1 VKKIAL
7 AIHGG
12 AGTILRSAMTPE
24 LETEY
29 RSGLEN
35 ALRSGWEILDRG
47 GSAMDAV
54 EASVASLEDF
64 PLFNAGRGSVFTH
77 DGKNEMD
84 AAIMD
89 GTKLRAGAVAFV
101 RNVKN
106 PVRLARLVM
115 QRTEHILLAGEGAN
129 QFARQMGVDTADDAY
144 FFTEHR
150 YEQLLRAR
158 EQGVIQLDHTAE
170 EQQIIEEAVENP
182 PAGLLSTAETL
193 AGVGVS
199 SVGSTLKQNETN
211 GDGLDSGSRDAAA
224 SKSKKPLGTVGAVA
238 CDSTGNLAAA
248 TSTGG
253 MTNKKFGRIGDT
265 ALIGLGTYAD
275 DRVAV
280 SCTGH
285 GEYFMLGVTAYDVA
299 ARMKYKNLGLK
310 AAADETI
317 GRLTDIGGE
326 GGLIA
331 VDALGNFVLP
341 FNSDGM
347 YRGCV
352 GADGVMRVDIYQ

>member
-1 VKKIAL
+1 MSKIAL

-12 AGTILRSAMTPE
+12 AGTILRSSMTPE
-24 LETEY
+24 LESEY
-29 RSGLEN
+29 RGGLEK
-35 ALRSGWEILDRG
+35 ALRAGWEILYRG
-47 GSAMDAV
+47 GTAMEAV
-54 EASVASLEDF
+54 EASVSSLEDF

-89 GTKLRAGAVAFV
+89 GASLRAGAVAFV

-106 PVRLARLVM
+106 PIRLARLVM
-115 QRTEHILLAGEGAN
+115 EHTEHILLAGEGAN
-129 QFARQMGVDTADDAY
+129 QFALQMGIETADDAY

-158 EQGVIQLDHTAE
+158 EQGVIQLDHTDE

-193 AGVGVS
+193 VGAGGAGLR
-199 SVGSTLKQNETN
+199 GSLKPAGTD
-211 GDGLDSGSRDAAA
+211 GDGLVSGSRDGNN
-224 SKSKKPLGTVGAVA
+224 KKPLGTVGAVA
-238 CDSTGNLAAA
+238 CDSLGNLAAA

-253 MTNKKFGRIGDT
+253 MTNKKFGRVGDT

-275 DRVAV
+275 DACAV

-285 GEYFMLGVTAYDVA
+285 GEYFMLGVTAFDVA
-299 ARMKYKNLGLK
+299 ARMKYKNLPLEV
-310 AAADETI
+310 AANETVS
-317 GRLTDIGGE
+317 RLTSLGGE

-331 VDALGNFVLP
+331 VDRQGNVVLP

-347 YRGCV
+347 YRGQV
-352 GADGVMRVDIYQ
+352 RADGTFDVSIYDS

>member
-1 VKKIAL
+1 M

-12 AGTILRSAMTPE
+12 AGTILRSSMTTE
-24 LETEY
+24 LEAEY
-29 RSGLEN
+29 RSGLET
-35 ALRSGWEILDRG
+35 ALREGWEILDHG
-47 GSAMDAV
+47 GSSMDAV
-54 EASVASLEDF
+54 EAAVASLEDF

-89 GTKLRAGAVAFV
+89 GSSLRAGAVAFV

-106 PVRLARLVM
+106 PIKLARLVIGH
-115 QRTEHILLAGEGAN
+115 TEHILLAGEGAN
-129 QFARQMGVDTADDAY
+129 QFAQQMGVEIADDAY

-158 EQGVIQLDHTAE
+158 EEGVIQLDHTAE
-170 EQQIIEEAVENP
+170 EQEIIEEAAENP
-182 PAGLLSTAETL
+182 PAGVLSTAETL
-193 AGVGVS
+193 AGVSTTNGSGPRTAGNGTNGVS
-199 SVGSTLKQNETN
+199 PDAPAAE
-211 GDGLDSGSRDAAA
+211 DSR
-224 SKSKKPLGTVGAVA
+224 SKVKDPKPLGTVGAVA
-238 CDSTGNLAAA
+238 CDSSGRLAAA

-253 MTNKKFGRIGDT
+253 MTNKKFGRIGDSS
-265 ALIGLGTYAD
+265 LIGLGTYAD
-275 DRVAV
+275 DICAV

-285 GEYFMLGVTAYDVA
+285 GEYFMLGVTAFDVA
-299 ARMKYKNLGLK
+299 ARMKYKNLSLED
-310 AAADETI
+310 AADETI
-317 GRLTDIGGE
+317 ARLTSIGGE

-331 VDALGNFVLP
+331 VDAHGNFVLP

-352 GADGVMRVDIYQ
+352 GSDGRIQVDIYR